1 MGQEASL
8 PADGDD
14 LEELAPPS
22 HTTAGLPASS
32 SGHHHGGGGGKASKV
47 PQKMLNMMRA
57 FEQSNRGDDSLQKME
72 STESGAIPT
81 TSAHSVTNGNSN
93 TASSSSTTKASL
105 FRPTVAAR
113 GVISQMRS
121 LRINKQ
127 SSAMSEK
134 QKAAGAQDWEKQW
147 YADDD
152 DDDDDSDDEGDDTA
166 AIAPQQPGGGGG
178 GYGSSAAMPPG
189 TGGIV
194 TPTNAALARPGLD
207 VGPHGSLSN
216 VHLVTPPDLGSTRI
230 ASSQMLAYSE
240 ASMSQ
245 QQYQQYHQQHQ
256 QHIDVH
262 MQPEEVFTG
271 VVDPLGKK
279 PDVSMF
285 LPMLRVLGKGSFG
298 KVRLYHSRSRKCNWF
313 VNTF

>member
-32 SGHHHGGGGGKASKV
+32 GGHHHGSGKASKV

-81 TSAHSVTNGNSN
+81 TSGHSATNGNNN
-93 TASSSSTTKASL
+93 TASSSSSSSTTKASL

-166 AIAPQQPGGGGG
+166 AVSPQQPAGGGG
-178 GYGSSAAMPPG
+178 GYGSSAAIPPG
-189 TGGIV
+189 TGGGIV
-194 TPTNAALARPGLD
+194 TPTNAAIARPGLD
-207 VGPHGSLSN
+207 VSPHGSLSN
-216 VHLVTPPDLGSTRI
+216 VHLVTPPDLGSTRG

-245 QQYQQYHQQHQ
+245 QQYQQYHQQHH
-256 QHIDVH
+256 HIDVH

-298 KVRLYHSRSRKCNWF
+298 KVRFLYHSRSRPYF
-313 VNTF
+313 ASLL